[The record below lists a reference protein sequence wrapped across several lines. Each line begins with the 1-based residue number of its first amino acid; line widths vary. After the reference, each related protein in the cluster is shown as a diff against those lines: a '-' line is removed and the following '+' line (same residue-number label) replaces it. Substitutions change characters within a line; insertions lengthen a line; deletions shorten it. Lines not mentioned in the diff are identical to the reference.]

1 MCISSLLDFL
11 CVCVIHYAGDVSRW
25 PLTQLVEESGRHGLI
40 VNKLDTGNAA
50 KFFGI
55 FTGLDVYELSRLIT
69 VFCPS
74 AILCNFHLELFGWLT
89 VW

>member
-55 FTGLDVYELSRLIT
+55 LQDWKFMNCLASLRSFVPAPFYATSTWSCLD
-69 VFCPS
+69 
-74 AILCNFHLELFGWLT
+74 G
-89 VW
+89 